1 MPPIRPQIANIPIC
15 PLPIPLRGIG
25 NRLVANVVLSEV
37 RLNICQPLGK
47 PSRSASL
54 SRETQAATLIR
65 SMAAHTHSYVDVWH
79 MMYIRTA
86 RGLWCVQ
93 AYMVCGRT
101 GRGHGRQRGSV
112 RLEPTPHPRCGYSV
126 YISPLLSEQILSVK
140 IGKNMLKPVSYSLHQ
155 GF

>member
-1 MPPIRPQIANIPIC
+1 MPLTILQERV
-15 PLPIPLRGIG
+15 G

-101 GRGHGRQRGSV
+101 GRRHGWQRHGRL